1 MHEHNE
7 PIHEIRIHANC
18 FKCGHDHIHFEFAN
32 MVMTFNIPQ
41 FMVISEMIMK
51 VRQEVLA
58 EAAKRGGGVEEI
70 EQKVAEF
77 LM

>member
-7 PIHEIRIHANC
+7 PIQEIRIHANC
-18 FKCGHDHIHFEFAN
+18 FKCGHDHVHFEFAN
-32 MVMTFNIPQ
+32 MAMTFNIPQ
-41 FMVISEMIMK
+41 FMAISEMMMK

-58 EAAKRGGGVEEI
+58 DAAKRGGGIEEI

>member
-7 PIHEIRIHANC
+7 PIHEIHIHANC

-32 MVMTFNIPQ
+32 MVMTFNIQQ
-41 FMVISEMIMK
+41 FMAISEMFGK

-58 EAAKRGGGVEEI
+58 EAAKRGAVEEV
-70 EQKVAEF
+70 EQNVAEF

>member
-7 PIHEIRIHANC
+7 PIHEIHIHANC
-18 FKCGHDHIHFEFAN
+18 FKCGNDHIHFEFAN
-32 MVMTFNIPQ
+32 MAMTFNIPQ
-41 FMVISEMIMK
+41 FMAISEMIMK